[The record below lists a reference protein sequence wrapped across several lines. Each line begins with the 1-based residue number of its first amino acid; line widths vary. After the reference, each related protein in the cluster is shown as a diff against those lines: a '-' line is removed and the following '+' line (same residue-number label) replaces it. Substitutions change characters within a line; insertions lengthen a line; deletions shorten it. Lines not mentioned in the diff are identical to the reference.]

1 MELTAHPTGV
11 IDISPD
17 ELRAFQAA
25 HPETQYQL
33 IDVRQPEEYQAE
45 HIPGA
50 RLLPLGEAEKRVGE
64 LLESDAPFKII
75 YCRSGGRS
83 ARAAAFF
90 AQAGVTNV
98 FNLRGGMLGWNGER
112 VSDFPKLRAFDEA
125 TTVKDV
131 LLQAMNLEK
140 GADRLY
146 SALRPVVQGTPAER
160 TVDMLARAEEAH
172 SRALY
177 GALKKLGDE
186 HVIED
191 FEVLSGKMSGE
202 LLETGHRFEDVVG
215 VAKGAAGRG
224 AQALLELAVELEYRA
239 YDLYRNLA
247 TLSKDQA
254 VRGTFLHLADEEKKH
269 ARAVLKA
276 LGEAA
281 TMVH

>member
-1 MELTAHPTGV
+1 MNLTAHPTGV

-17 ELRAFQAA
+17 EFRAFQAA

-33 IDVRQPEEYQAE
+33 VDVRQPEEYQAE

-50 RLLPLGEAEKRVGE
+50 SLLPLGEAEVRVNE
-64 LLESDAPFKII
+64 LLKSDSPFKII

-83 ARAAAFF
+83 SRAAAFF

-112 VSDFPKLRAFDEA
+112 VSDFPKLRTFDAA

-146 SALRPVVQGTPAER
+146 SALKPVVKGTPAEA
-160 TVDMLARAEEAH
+160 TVDTLARAEEAH
-172 SRALY
+172 GRALH

-186 HVIED
+186 HAIED
-191 FEVLSGKMSGE
+191 FEPMYAKLSGD
-202 LLETGHRFEDVVG
+202 LLESGHRTEDIVL
-215 VAKGAAGRG
+215 VAQGAASKGVTP
-224 AQALLELAVELEYRA
+224 LLELAVELEYRA

-247 TLSKDQA
+247 SLSKDQA
-254 VRGTFLHLADEEKKH
+254 VRATFLHLADEEKKH
-269 ARAVLKA
+269 ARALLKSI
-276 LGEAA
+276 GETA
-281 TMVH
+281 TKN